1 MTLQK
6 SLLYL
11 LYSFVI
17 IVLLLVVD
25 HYNGVLRQAISTTG
39 QYMPNML
46 IISILFFPIGI
57 LLGLPRLIKEFNK
70 RGKWTINVEKL
81 VFVGIPMLYLTL
93 YFFLSV
99 YIPVLT
105 VSGSQLLLGNDFTL
119 IASLIFGYVVISSF
133 KKCSDV

>member
-1 MTLQK
+1 
-6 SLLYL
+6 
-11 LYSFVI
+11 
-17 IVLLLVVD
+17 
-25 HYNGVLRQAISTTG
+25 
-39 QYMPNML
+39 MPNML